1 MNERSV
7 TPYKALSL
15 GLALIFAAV
24 GVIFL
29 VLPRETIAFFNGIS
43 RRLGMI
49 EGPAERSFFGV
60 LAAAYMY
67 VVTVL
72 AWLMY
77 RFPREKVYPM
87 LLANAKLASAVLSF
101 LLFAVHARWLV
112 YLVNG
117 TVDAGL
123 GLVALMMAARA
134 KAGR

>member
-1 MNERSV
+1 MNERSEA
-7 TPYKALSL
+7 PYKALSL
-15 GLALIFAAV
+15 GLALVFAAV

-29 VLPRETIAFFNGIS
+29 VWPRETMALFNGIS

-49 EGPAERSFFGV
+49 EGPADRSFFGV

-77 RFPREKVYPM
+77 RFPREKAYPM
-87 LLANAKLASAVLSF
+87 LLANAKFASSALSF
-101 LLFAVHARWLV
+101 LLFAVHAPWLV

>member
-1 MNERSV
+1 
-7 TPYKALSL
+7 
-15 GLALIFAAV
+15 
-24 GVIFL
+24 
-29 VLPRETIAFFNGIS
+29 
-43 RRLGMI
+43 MI

-77 RFPREKVYPM
+77 RFPREKAYPM
-87 LLANAKLASAVLSF
+87 LLANAKFASATLSF
-101 LLFAVHARWLV
+101 LLFAVHAPWLI

-117 TVDAGL
+117 ILDAGL
-123 GLVALMMAARA
+123 GFVALLMAARA

>member
-1 MNERSV
+1 MNERSEA
-7 TPYKALSL
+7 PYKALSL
-15 GLALIFAAV
+15 GLALVFAAV

-29 VLPRETIAFFNGIS
+29 VLPRETLGFFNGIS
-43 RRLGMI
+43 RHWGMI

-77 RFPREKVYPM
+77 RFPREKAYPM
-87 LLANAKLASAVLSF
+87 LLANAKFASSALSF
-101 LLFAVHARWLV
+101 LLFAVHVPWLI

-117 TVDAGL
+117 ILDAGL
-123 GLVALMMAARA
+123 GFVALLMAARA